1 MRNKRNQ
8 RKNSVGL
15 TTSYKRMNSYIQP
28 SATSPVATLATPLT
42 DINGLRM
49 SGIFPQGKEPSIRTL
64 RSWTRGR
71 RIPHHRLGH
80 FVYYDLGEVAA
91 HIRVKLMVPPRN

>member
-1 MRNKRNQ
+1 
-8 RKNSVGL
+8 
-15 TTSYKRMNSYIQP
+15 MNSYIQP
-28 SATSPVATLATPLT
+28 SATSSVATLATSLT
-42 DINGLRM
+42 DINGLRL
-49 SGIFPQGKEPSIRTL
+49 SGIFPQGREPSIRTL

-80 FVYYDLGEVAA
+80 FVYYDIGEVSA